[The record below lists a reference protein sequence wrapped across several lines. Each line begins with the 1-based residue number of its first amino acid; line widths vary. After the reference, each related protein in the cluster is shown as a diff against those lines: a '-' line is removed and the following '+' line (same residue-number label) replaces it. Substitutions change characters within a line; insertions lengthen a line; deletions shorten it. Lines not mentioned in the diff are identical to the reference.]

1 MCRIRLWHPFVH
13 GTTGC
18 CKKHLQFLRVKNS
31 GSFFH
36 PPLPP
41 LSTTIRM
48 PWSVVS
54 GPIWCPESSC
64 NIHFHIAP
72 FGCSGIAKRLWG
84 ENLPDGRR
92 RLMPPEAEKQKIS
105 KVTAASHWLI
115 FPELRSWLDYSGI
128 WQIMTGYNDYM
139 LRVIIEI
146 DYKNF
151 GLADEFQDS
160 LNNFKEGVLDFTW
173 DGWLSELMSD
183 PIIRAHFTALYDN
196 LLEQNLLRIIEPFSR
211 VEVAHVASLVGLPV
225 AQIEFKYSPC
235 HGLLLIAGWV
245 RWSWIECSMV
255 C

>member
-128 WQIMTGYNDYM
+128 WQIMTGYNDYR

-151 GLADEFQDS
+151 GLADASGRAWVEWSHLPGTGGHAANLRGRVGSCNQELALEVWGLWVPGTGNES
-160 LNNFKEGVLDFTW
+160 NCQIARKVWIAPSKEQGLGTCR
-173 DGWLSELMSD
+173 G
-183 PIIRAHFTALYDN
+183 I
-196 LLEQNLLRIIEPFSR
+196 
-211 VEVAHVASLVGLPV
+211 ASKP
-225 AQIEFKYSPC
+225 A
-235 HGLLLIAGWV
+235 
-245 RWSWIECSMV
+245 R
-255 C
+255 